1 LRVLLT
7 NRSLVQRAGSELYV
21 SEIAT
26 ALLARGHSP
35 LVFSPRLGPVAE
47 ALRAATIP
55 VVDRLDAI
63 AEPPDLIHGQHHL
76 PAMAA
81 LLHFSQVPAVFV
93 CHGWLPWEEIPPQF
107 PRILRYIAV
116 DYTTRERLVSEQG
129 IAPERVEVILNFV
142 DLARF
147 RPRPPLP
154 STPRR
159 ALVLSNQASERTY
172 LPAVREA
179 CARSGIEVDVAGVA
193 SGSPTE
199 RPEEL
204 LAGYDLV
211 FAKARAALEALAV
224 GTAVVLCDE
233 AGAGPLVTSANLEQ
247 LRPLNFGIRALRQ
260 PVEVDSLASQIALYD
275 PADAAEVSR
284 RVRATAGMDQAM
296 DQIIGLYER
305 VLAEHRERGDSSAD
319 EQGRAA
325 AAYLQWLN
333 LYLEER
339 QGLAVE
345 RDHLRREMQA
355 LQGTATWRLREKLLR
370 LAPLLRIY
378 RRLRGE
384 TDE

>member
-7 NRSLVQRAGSELYV
+7 NRSLEHRAGSELYV

-35 LVFSPRLGPVAE
+35 VVFSPRLGPVAE
-47 ALRAATIP
+47 ALRTATIP

-76 PAMAA
+76 PTMSA
-81 LLHFSQVPAVFV
+81 LLHFPAVPALFV
-93 CHGWLPWEEIPPQF
+93 CHGWLPWEEIPPRF
-107 PRILRYIAV
+107 PRILRYVAV

-129 IAPERVEVILNFV
+129 IPPERVEVILNFV

-159 ALVLSNQASERTY
+159 ALVFSNQASESTY

-179 CARSGIEVDVAGVA
+179 CARSGVAVDVAGVA
-193 SGSPTE
+193 SGFSTD

-204 LAGYDLV
+204 LPGYDIV
-211 FAKARAALEALAV
+211 FAKARSALEALAV
-224 GTAVVLCDE
+224 GAAVVLCDE
-233 AGAGPLVTSANLEQ
+233 TGAGPLVTSENLDQ

-260 PVEVDSLASQIALYD
+260 PVEADFLASQITRYD
-275 PADAAEVSR
+275 PIDAAEVSR
-284 RVRATAGMDQAM
+284 RIRGTAGIEKAV
-296 DQIIGLYER
+296 DQILGLYESL
-305 VLAEHRERGDSSAD
+305 LAEHQDRGDFSAD
-319 EQGRAA
+319 EQSRAA

-333 LYLEER
+333 PYLEVR
-339 QGLAVE
+339 QGLAAE
-345 RDHLRREMQA
+345 TDHLRREIRR
-355 LQGTATWRLREKLLR
+355 LEGTATWRLRERLLR
-370 LAPLLRIY
+370 LSPLIRIY
-378 RRLRGE
+378 RRLRGSARG
-384 TDE
+384 